1 MTETELQASILKA
14 LEQGGYWAFR
24 VNSGQRDSGRV
35 RLAPAGTPDICL
47 VSPAGW
53 LEVKV
58 PGEKLN
64 PKQVEWHARARRKGV
79 RVATVESIRDALVSA
94 GDWTKQDAMR
104 EGVAF
109 ELRRIVEA
117 M

>member
-1 MTETELQASILKA
+1 MSETELQASILKA
-14 LEQGGYWAFR
+14 LTQAGYWAFR
-24 VNSGQRDSGRV
+24 VNSGGRIG
-35 RLAPAGTPDICL
+35 RTKLAPAGTPDICL

-53 LEVKV
+53 LEVKL
-58 PGEKLN
+58 PGEGLN
-64 PKQVEWHARARRKGV
+64 PKQKDWHAKAQCKGV
-79 RVATVESIRDALVSA
+79 RVTTVDSVAAALASA